1 MDLGTQAC
9 LWRALSVVV
18 LCGLLV
24 PAAEAAPLPGPASP
38 ERIEQR
44 FQPPP
49 VPKATPE
56 ITIPGPEAPMPP
68 TEALKTDFTL
78 SAVILDGSTVY
89 QPADLMP
96 LTADL
101 IGKQVSL
108 AQVFALRDALTAKYR
123 RDGYIL
129 SQVIVPP
136 QKVADGVVHMQAV
149 EGYVANVSIQG
160 DAHDSRGLIADMAE
174 RIKAARPLTAKV
186 LERYV
191 LLMQDI
197 PGNSVRTVLRPAGNE
212 LGAADLDLVV
222 THRTV
227 TGYAALDDRGSR
239 AIGPLQ
245 GQVGID
251 LNSLFG
257 RDDRT
262 ALQFATVSPVD
273 ELQYVALQHDEI
285 LTPEGTRLNLAAI
298 YSHSKPR
305 GALASLNPLGD
316 SLSLHAGID
325 YPVIRSPSRTL
336 RVGAAFTALNNR
348 VDLLDTKFS
357 DDKVRYLSLTASY
370 DVADTLLGDSRPA
383 STFINA
389 ELSQGLDILGAT
401 RTGSSNLSVGNGH
414 SDFTRLYAD
423 LIRNQSLFGPFGL
436 GLAAAGQVA
445 TQPLLSAQRFGL
457 GGSRFGRGYEPSEI
471 LGDNALAGSIEAR
484 YSLPAGNIFIN
495 PQLYVF
501 YDIGK
506 VWNIDPTVG
515 QPKSQSL
522 ASAGPGLR
530 FDLPHQVSADIELA
544 KPLTRDIASRGN
556 RDTRLLF
563 SIVSR
568 F

>member
-1 MDLGTQAC
+1 MHGSAQ
-9 LWRALSVVV
+9 S
-18 LCGLLV
+18 
-24 PAAEAAPLPGPASP
+24 LPGPASP
-38 ERIEQR
+38 DRIEQR

-56 ITIPGPEAPMPP
+56 ITIPGPDAPMPP
-68 TEALKTDFTL
+68 AEALKIDFIL
-78 SAVILDGSTVY
+78 NAVILDGSTVY
-89 QPADLMP
+89 KPADLTP

-101 IGKQVSL
+101 IGKKVSL

-129 SQVIVPP
+129 SQIIVPP
-136 QKVADGVVHMQAV
+136 QKVPDGVVHMQAV
-149 EGYVANVSIQG
+149 EGYVSNVSIQG
-160 DAHDSRGLIADMAE
+160 DPHDSRSLISDMAE

-191 LLMQDI
+191 LLMQDL
-197 PGNSVRTVLRPAGNE
+197 PGLSVRTVLHPAGNVP
-212 LGAADLDLVV
+212 GAADLDLVV

-227 TGYAALDDRGSR
+227 SGHASVDNRGSK

-245 GQVGID
+245 GQVGIN

-257 RDDRT
+257 RNDRT
-262 ALQFATVSPVD
+262 ALQLATVSPVD
-273 ELQYVALQHDEI
+273 ELQYASLQHDEI
-285 LTPEGTRLNLAAI
+285 LTPEGTRLSLSAT

-305 GALASLNPLGD
+305 GALVNLNPLGK
-316 SLSLHAGID
+316 SLSLRAGVD
-325 YPVIRSPSRTL
+325 YPVIRSLARTL
-336 RVGAAFTALNNR
+336 RVGAALAALNNR

-383 STFINA
+383 STLINA

-401 RTGSSNLSVGNGH
+401 RTGSTNLSVANGH

-423 LIRNQSLFGPFGL
+423 LTRSQRIAGPFGL
-436 GLAAAGQVA
+436 GLAAAAQVA
-445 TQPLLSAQRFGL
+445 AEPLLSAQRFGL
-457 GGSRFGRGYEPSEI
+457 GGSRIGRGYEPSEI
-471 LGDNALAGSIEAR
+471 LGDNGLAGSIEAR
-484 YSLPAGNIFIN
+484 YNLPTGNTIFTN
-495 PQLYVF
+495 LQLYVF

-506 VWNIDPTVG
+506 VWNIDPAAG

-522 ASAGPGLR
+522 ASAGPGVR
-530 FDLPHQVSADIELA
+530 FDLSRQVSANLELA
-544 KPLTRDIASRGN
+544 EPLTRDIASRGN
-556 RDTRLLF
+556 RHTRLLF
-563 SIVSR
+563 SVLSR